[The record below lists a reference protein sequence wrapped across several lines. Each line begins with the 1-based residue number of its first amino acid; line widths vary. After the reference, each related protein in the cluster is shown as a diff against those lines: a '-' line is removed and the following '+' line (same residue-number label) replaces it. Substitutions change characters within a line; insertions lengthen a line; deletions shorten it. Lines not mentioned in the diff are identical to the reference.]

1 MLGFDINSL
10 RTKLIRA
17 RREEARLRSTPL
29 SYDRNEPISKL
40 RLERIISARRSSR
53 DFYRQHIGQLELDIK
68 EAEDEYHEKQNDK
81 RKEQWEERKLLENDF
96 IKDSDS
102 NEESS
107 SGSYL
112 ILALLLLPLM
122 TFPMPLAFLFYG
134 LLSWLWL
141 WLWLGSWAM
150 LNIFLVCT
158 TAYLYS
164 SGNIFLG
171 SLMLFM
177 IPAIFFIKLG
187 KDIGSPPLSLIK
199 GPERFKYKRRR
210 IAAAIVWLVFC
221 LLLSYEPNF
230 VFGMVLIA
238 IPFFAGYFIY
248 AVANDLI

>member
-10 RTKLIRA
+10 RTKLRRA
-17 RREEARLRSTPL
+17 RREEAKLRSIPL
-29 SYDRNEPISKL
+29 AYDRYEPINKL

-53 DFYRQHIGQLELDIK
+53 DFYTQHIGQLELDIK

-141 WLWLGSWAM
+141 GSWAM

-187 KDIGSPPLSLIK
+187 KDIGSPPLSSM
-199 GPERFKYKRRR
+199 GPERFKYRRRR
-210 IAAAIVWLVFC
+210 IALTIIWLVFC
-221 LLLSYEPNF
+221 LLLSYEPHF
-230 VFGMVLIA
+230 TFDMVLIVIA
-238 IPFFAGYFIY
+238 FFAGYFIY
-248 AVANDLI
+248 QEFRVLTGRKGL